1 MGFPTMYRVR
11 QRFEQQ
17 PAVPDLRGAVFA
29 ELERIGLHARIRLG
43 MAVAVGVGSRG
54 VANLAVV
61 ARAVL
66 DRLKA
71 WGAAPFIVPAMGSH
85 GGATAEGQVQV
96 LATYGVTEEAMGVPI
111 RSSMEV
117 VELGTM
123 PWGLPVLVD
132 RIAAGADGI
141 VLINRVKPH
150 TNFTGEVESG
160 LLKMLVLGLGKH
172 QGAQLAHRAAVD
184 ISFNRMIPEIARLS
198 LGRLPVLC
206 GVALVENAR
215 HETAAVR
222 AIPPEALEAEEKAL
236 LQQARA
242 LAARIPFEFLHL
254 LVVDEIGKDIAG
266 TGMDPKVIGRMYL
279 YPQEEPKSPRYM
291 RILARDLTARTHGNA
306 VGMGFADFA
315 TRRLA
320 DKVDFKVTYTNS
332 ITGSSPA
339 RSRMPIIL
347 DTDREA
353 LEVAL
358 STIGLT
364 PPEQARVVRIRN
376 TLALETFLASEALLT
391 EVRANPALEVLG
403 GPWTFT
409 FDGTGALL
417 E

>member
-11 QRFEQQ
+11 QRFEQ
-17 PAVPDLRGAVFA
+17 PAVPDLPGAVFA
-29 ELERIGLHARIRLG
+29 ELTRIGLHSRVRPG
-43 MAVAVGVGSRG
+43 MAIAVAVGSRG

-61 ARAVL
+61 TRAVL
-66 DRLKA
+66 DRLKG

-85 GGATAEGQVQV
+85 GGATAEGQIKV
-96 LATYGVTEEAMGVPI
+96 LGAYGVTEEAMGVPI

-123 PWGLPVLVD
+123 PWGLPLLVD
-132 RIAAGADGI
+132 RVAASAEGI

-150 TNFTGEVESG
+150 TNFTGEIESG
-160 LLKMLVLGLGKH
+160 LLKMLAIGLGKH
-172 QGAQLAHRAAVD
+172 RGAQLAHRAAVD
-184 ISFNRMIPEIARLS
+184 ISFNRMIPEVARLS
-198 LGRLPVLC
+198 LSRLSVLC
-206 GVALVENAR
+206 GVGLVENAR
-215 HETAAVR
+215 HETAVVR
-222 AIPPEALEAEEKAL
+222 AIPAEALEAEEKAL
-236 LQQARA
+236 LKQARA
-242 LAARIPFEFLHL
+242 LAGRIPFEFLHL
-254 LVVDEIGKDIAG
+254 LIVDEIGKDVAG
-266 TGMDPKVIGRMYL
+266 TGMDPKVIGRMFL
-279 YPQEEPKSPRYM
+279 YPEEEPKSPRYM
-291 RILARDLTARTHGNA
+291 RILVRDLTVRTHGNA

-332 ITGSSPA
+332 LTGSSPA
-339 RSRMPIIL
+339 RSKMPIIL

-358 STIGLT
+358 ATVGLT

-376 TLALETFLASEALLT
+376 TLALETFWASEALLA
-391 EVRANPALEVLG
+391 EVRANRELEILG

-417 E
+417 D

>member
-1 MGFPTMYRVR
+1 MAFPTMHRVR
-11 QRFEQQ
+11 QRFEQS
-17 PAVPDLRGAVFA
+17 AVGDVRGAVSA
-29 ELERIGLHARIRLG
+29 ELARIGLEARLRPG
-43 MAVAVGVGSRG
+43 MAVAVAVGSRG

-61 ARAVL
+61 TRAVL
-66 DRLKA
+66 DWLRA
-71 WGAAPFIVPAMGSH
+71 RGAAPFLVPAMGSH
-85 GGATAEGQVQV
+85 GGATAEGQVRV
-96 LATYGVTEEAMGVPI
+96 LAGYGVTEEAMGAPI
-111 RSSMEV
+111 RSSMDV

-132 RIAAGADGI
+132 RIAAGAEGI

-150 TNFTGEVESG
+150 TNFTGEIESG
-160 LLKMLVLGLGKH
+160 LLKMLAVGLGKH
-172 QGAQLAHRAAVD
+172 RGAVLAHRAAVD
-184 ISFNRMIPEIARLS
+184 VSFNRMIPEIARFS

-215 HETAAVR
+215 HETAVVR
-222 AIPPEALEAEEKAL
+222 ALPAERLEAGEKEL
-236 LQQARA
+236 LKEARS
-242 LAARIPFEFLHL
+242 LAARIPFDFLHL
-254 LVVDEIGKDIAG
+254 LIVDEIGKDIAG

-279 YPQEEPKSPRYM
+279 YPEEEPKSPRYM
-291 RILARDLTARTHGNA
+291 RILIRDLTARSHGNA

-320 DKVDFKVTYTNS
+320 DKVDFKATYTNS
-332 ITGSSPA
+332 ITGSSPV

-364 PPEQARVVRIRN
+364 PPERARVVRIRN
-376 TLALETFLASEALLT
+376 TLALESFLASEALLE
-391 EVRANPALEVLG
+391 EVRANPGLEVLG
-403 GPWTFT
+403 EPWTFT

-417 E
+417 D

>member
-1 MGFPTMYRVR
+1 
-11 QRFEQQ
+11 
-17 PAVPDLRGAVFA
+17 
-29 ELERIGLHARIRLG
+29 
-43 MAVAVGVGSRG
+43 
-54 VANLAVV
+54 
-61 ARAVL
+61 
-66 DRLKA
+66 
-71 WGAAPFIVPAMGSH
+71 
-85 GGATAEGQVQV
+85 
-96 LATYGVTEEAMGVPI
+96 
-111 RSSMEV
+111 MEV
-117 VELGTM
+117 VEVGRM

-132 RIAAGADGI
+132 RIAAGAEGI

-184 ISFNRMIPEIARLS
+184 ISFNRIIPEIARFSLS
-198 LGRLPVLC
+198 RLPVLC
-206 GVALVENAR
+206 GVGLVENAR
-215 HETAAVR
+215 HETAVVR

-279 YPQEEPKSPRYM
+279 YPQEEPKSPRYI
-291 RILARDLTARTHGNA
+291 RILVRDLTARTHGNA

-376 TLALETFLASEALLT
+376 TLALETFWASEALLT
-391 EVRANPALEVLG
+391 EVRANPALEILG